1 MKNYFILGIII
12 FALIFQIGCAK
23 KETPTTPTPVTDE
36 KGSVY
41 LSIQNAPAQI
51 STTTGYVYATNMDTV
66 LSNLTKSGST
76 ITGTITNIPVGNSRY
91 LRIDAMDSS
100 GLLIYRGT
108 SSVFSVSVNQ
118 TTQVSIILYALTG
131 NVQVNGTVDTGS
143 IPTEGLMAYY
153 PFNGNANDAS
163 GNSNNGTVIGG
174 ATLTTDRFGNANTAY
189 LFDGVD
195 DYIDVLNSQ
204 SLQIQGNSFT
214 ISAWIKPS
222 IEIDLNYAEGIIIVR
237 KGAWTDGYVLQTVN
251 NSNYGQGLH
260 VGANLTE
267 GWRYFVG
274 EPHAWHMNEWHF
286 LTVLYD
292 GTIFKGYIN
301 GIEELA
307 VVAHQSS
314 NNLSIGTTRLRIGAN
329 TPEEPGGPN
338 SYFPGTIDDIRI
350 YNRVLTQLEIQSL
363 FREGGW
369 TGQ

>member
-1 MKNYFILGIII
+1 MKRYFILGIII

-195 DYIDVLNSQ
+195 DYIRLTTAE
-204 SLQIQGNSFT
+204 SLGFYNHDFT
-214 ISAWIKPS
+214 ACAWINLSRFSGPDPYGNNDETVFGSPVYSGSNTQLCLFIRNKYPFFS
-222 IEIDLNYAEGIIIVR
+222 FFGNDLNGSDTLSINTTYFV
-237 KGAWTDGYVLQTVN
+237 V
-251 NSNYGQGLH
+251 
-260 VGANLTE
+260 
-267 GWRYFVG
+267 WRYNKTTGEMAIFV
-274 EPHAWHMNEWHF
+274 
-286 LTVLYD
+286 
-292 GTIFKGYIN
+292 N
-301 GIEELA
+301 GNMDA
-307 VVAHQSS
+307 SDTNRS
-314 NNLSIGTTRLRIGAN
+314 PYIGTSEILIGKLEALH
-329 TPEEPGGPN
+329 
-338 SYFPGTIDDIRI
+338 YFDGTIDDIRI